1 MGVLSHQAAEPSVV
15 KYSNSKE
22 TKMTNNPRE
31 SIAGSDESA
40 ENSHST
46 QQTSWREYFSFST
59 DHKVIGIQYMVTT
72 FIFFL
77 IGGLLAMIIRGELIT
92 PESDVV
98 PRSLYNGLFTIHGT
112 LMIFLWIIPFNA
124 GIANYLVPLMIGARD
139 MAFPVLNAIAFWLI
153 PPGGLLLLSSF
164 LLKSGAPQAGWW
176 SYPPVSLQ
184 SPYNQGE
191 VIWVLSLV
199 IIGISSIM
207 GGVNFLTTIFW
218 MRAPGMTFFR
228 MPIFVWSVMS
238 SQLLQL
244 FCLPALT
251 GGLILLLLD
260 IVAGTNFFKPLE
272 GGNPMLYQHLFWF
285 YSHPAVYV
293 MVLPIFGILSEILPA
308 FSRNPLFGY
317 RSVAIATI
325 GLAVISTVVW
335 VHHLFAALTPSW
347 MRILFMFTSMLVA
360 VPTGIK
366 EFAWTATV
374 WRGRLHLLTPMLFA
388 LGGVVMFLFAGI
400 TGVMLASTP
409 FDLHVNNTYFVVG
422 HFHYVVYNTI
432 TMGIFAGIYFW
443 FPKITGRMYAE
454 GWGKIH
460 FWLTFIGANL
470 TFFPMHPLGLH
481 GMVRRISSYDPQY
494 QWWNVLA
501 SLGSF
506 LLGMSTLPFIA
517 NIVVS
522 WLRGPTAEDNPWH
535 ATGLEWKTTSPP
547 PKENFEEIPIVT
559 EPPYHYNDSDT
570 YSGSQ
575 AAAQE

>member
-1 MGVLSHQAAEPSVV
+1 
-15 KYSNSKE
+15 
-22 TKMTNNPRE
+22 MTNNSTEGISPAEE
-31 SIAGSDESA
+31 SEVQ
-40 ENSHST
+40 T
-46 QQTSWREYFSFST
+46 QPQTSWREYFSFST
-59 DHKVIGIQYMVTT
+59 DHKVIGVQYMTTT
-72 FIFFL
+72 FFFFL
-77 IGGLLAMIIRGELIT
+77 VGGLFAMLIRAELLT
-92 PESDVV
+92 PNSDLVDR
-98 PRSLYNGLFTIHGT
+98 PFYNGLFTMHGT
-112 LMIFLWIIPFNA
+112 IMIFLWIIPFNA
-124 GIANYLVPLMIGARD
+124 GLANYVIPLMIGAMD
-139 MAFPVLNAIAFWLI
+139 MAFPLLNAIAFWII
-153 PPGGLLLLSSF
+153 PPAGILLLSSF
-164 LLKSGAPQAGWW
+164 LLPTGTAQAGWW

-184 SPYNQGE
+184 VPEGHLFNGE
-191 VIWVLSLV
+191 LIWIVSLFML
-199 IIGISSIM
+199 GISSIM
-207 GGVNFLTTIFW
+207 GGVNFVTTIFW

-228 MPIFVWSVMS
+228 MPIFVWTFLS

-244 FCLPALT
+244 FCLPSLT
-251 GGLILLLLD
+251 GALILLFFDLTL
-260 IVAGTNFFKPLE
+260 GTSFFKPS
-272 GGNPMLYQHLFWF
+272 GNGDPILYQHLFWF

-293 MVLPIFGILSEILPA
+293 MVLPVFGVFSEVIPA
-308 FSRNPLFGY
+308 FSRNPLYGY
-317 RSVAIATI
+317 RSVAVASIGIA
-325 GLAVISTVVW
+325 VVSTVVW
-335 VHHLFAALTPSW
+335 VHHMFASATPSW
-347 MRILFMFTSMLVA
+347 MRMFFMVTTMLVA

-400 TGVMLASTP
+400 TGIMLGSTP

-470 TFFPMHPLGLH
+470 TFFPMHPLGLQ
-481 GMVRRISSYDPQY
+481 GMLRRISSYDPQY
-494 QWWNVLA
+494 QGWNIIA

-522 WLRGPTAEDNPWH
+522 WLRGPKAVDNPWH
-535 ATGLEWKTTSPP
+535 ATGLEWKTSSPP
-547 PKENFEEIPIVT
+547 PKENFDAIPLVT
-559 EPPYHYNDSDT
+559 EPPYHYNDNDPAEIARPE
-570 YSGSQ
+570 

>member
-1 MGVLSHQAAEPSVV
+1 
-15 KYSNSKE
+15 
-22 TKMTNNPRE
+22 MTNNSRE
-31 SIAGSDESA
+31 GIAGADERGESSDS
-40 ENSHST
+40 
-46 QQTSWREYFSFST
+46 QTTGWREYFSFST

-92 PESDVV
+92 PQSDVV
-98 PRSLYNGLFTIHGT
+98 DRPLYNGLFTMHGT
-112 LMIFLWIIPFNA
+112 IMIFLWIIPFNA
-124 GIANYLVPLMIGARD
+124 GLANYLVPLMIGARD
-139 MAFPVLNAIAFWLI
+139 MAFPVLNAIAFWMI
-153 PPGGLLLLSSF
+153 PPGGILLLSSF
-164 LLKSGAPQAGWW
+164 FLPDGPPQAGWW
-176 SYPPVSLQ
+176 SYPPISIQNPGGHLL
-184 SPYNQGE
+184 NGE
-191 VIWVLSLV
+191 FIWILSLV

-207 GGVNFLTTIFW
+207 GGVNFITTILW

-228 MPIFVWSVMS
+228 MPIFVWAVLS

-244 FCLPALT
+244 FCLPSLT
-251 GGLILLLLD
+251 GGLILLFFDLSL
-260 IVAGTNFFKPLE
+260 GTNFFNSTQNGSPI
-272 GGNPMLYQHLFWF
+272 LYQHLFWF

-293 MVLPIFGILSEILPA
+293 MVLPVFGIFSEILPA

-325 GLAVISTVVW
+325 GLSVISTLVW
-335 VHHLFAALTPSW
+335 VHHMFASATPGW
-347 MRILFMFTSMLVA
+347 MRMFFMFTTMLVA

-366 EFAWTATV
+366 VFAWTATV

-388 LGGVVMFLFAGI
+388 LGGVVMFVFAGI
-400 TGVMLASTP
+400 TGVMLGSTP

-460 FWLTFIGANL
+460 FFLTFIGANL

-481 GMVRRISSYDPQY
+481 GMLRRVSSYAPEY
-494 QWWNVLA
+494 QWWNIVA

-522 WLRGPTAEDNPWH
+522 LLRGPKAEDNPWH
-535 ATGLEWKTTSPP
+535 ATGLEWKTSSPP
-547 PKENFEEIPIVT
+547 PKENFAEIPIVT
-559 EPPYHYNDSDT
+559 EPPYHYNDSEPLEPE
-570 YSGSQ
+570 
-575 AAAQE
+575 AATQE